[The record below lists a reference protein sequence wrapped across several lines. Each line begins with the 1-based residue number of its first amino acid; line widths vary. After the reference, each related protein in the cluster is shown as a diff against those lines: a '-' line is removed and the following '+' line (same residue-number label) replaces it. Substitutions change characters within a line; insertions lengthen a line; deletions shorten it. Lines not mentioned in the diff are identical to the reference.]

1 MDDFKKATA
10 VDYTAFD
17 LNCRHIV
24 PHTKQRNKAEK
35 MIKRKARRKLKE
47 NLKKVLTTTIKC
59 GIIITERNERGNEL

>member
-47 NLKKVLTTTIKC
+47 NLKK
-59 GIIITERNERGNEL
+59 GIDSHD

>member
-1 MDDFKKATA
+1 MDEFKKATV

-35 MIKRKARRKLKE
+35 IIKRKARRKLKKMLDKIQQACYNKVSNEGGKE
-47 NLKKVLTTTIKC
+47 NV
-59 GIIITERNERGNEL
+59 EE